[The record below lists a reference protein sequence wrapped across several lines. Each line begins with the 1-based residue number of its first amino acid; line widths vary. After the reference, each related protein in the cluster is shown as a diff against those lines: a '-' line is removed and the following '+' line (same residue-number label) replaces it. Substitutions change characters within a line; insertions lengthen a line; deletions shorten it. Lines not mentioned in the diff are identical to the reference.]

1 MMTINEI
8 IEQTCKT
15 DISSI
20 PIVINKILDI
30 IKNQFS
36 SATDLKRTIEID
48 PVLTARVMRVA
59 NSSCY
64 ARNRKSTSLL
74 EAIVSIGFNAV
85 KEIVISHNANS
96 LFNDKKVSFG
106 YSRPL
111 LWKHS
116 VAVAVCSKM
125 IYRKVFQESGENA
138 YCAGLVHDL
147 GIIVEEQFLK
157 DVFYSIVK
165 NSFKKKIA
173 LLEEER
179 TVFGFSHADIGR
191 ELSKK
196 WDLPSSFETVFNYD
210 EKFIEK
216 ENSVSEEDMI
226 LSNTITASNYIC
238 REMNLGYSEMYKNNR
253 DTYLKCIQCINLSEV
268 GVKIIEKEVV
278 DKIQFMTENGW
289 F

>member
-1 MMTINEI
+1 MTTIDDI
-8 IEQTCKT
+8 VEQTGKT

-20 PIVINKILDI
+20 PVVINKILDI

-48 PVLTARVMRVA
+48 PVLTARVMRIA
-59 NSSCY
+59 NSSYY
-64 ARNRKSTSLL
+64 ARNRKATNLL

-85 KEIVISHNANS
+85 KEIVISHSANS

-116 VAVAVCSKM
+116 VAVAVCSKT

-138 YCAGLVHDL
+138 YCTGLVHDL

-157 DVFYSIVK
+157 DSFYSVIK
-165 NSFKKKIA
+165 NSFEKKTS
-173 LLEEER
+173 LLEEEQKEL
-179 TVFGFSHADIGR
+179 GFSHADIGR

-216 ENSVSEEDMI
+216 ENSVGEENI
-226 LSNTITASNYIC
+226 TLSNTITASNYIC
-238 REMNLGYSEMYKNNR
+238 REMNLGYSEMYRNNR
-253 DTYLKCIQCINLSEV
+253 DTYLKCIQCLDLTEV
-268 GVKIIEKEVV
+268 GAKIIAREVV
-278 DKIQFMTENGW
+278 DKIKSMTEDGW